1 MEKQRSRPTRQRRTE
16 HKSKKRERERGG
28 MEEKKKQKEGMENEL
43 FIPDCFCNIKSNLE
57 RPRLEAGGGGG
68 GVRDKVGVPFRRRSL
83 VSS

>member
-1 MEKQRSRPTRQRRTE
+1 MEKQRSRLTRQERTE
-16 HKSKKRERERGG
+16 HKSKKRERKRGG
-28 MEEKKKQKEGMENEL
+28 TEEKKKQKEGMENEL